1 MRILTLAFAGL
12 ISGTAAQAAGD
23 ALVIGNSSYNGVQ
36 TLFAATQVAEAAEA
50 LREQGFDVTEARDA
64 GGPAM
69 SEGFSE
75 FVAALEGDDGPVI
88 MMLAGA
94 FLHGA
99 NGAYLL
105 PASDGAALSDTAVML
120 QAFPLDAAMSVL
132 AKYPGRAFLVLSE
145 SAVTADFGDFLDAGI
160 GDLEVPS
167 GVTVLSGPESAVSRF
182 AAGELAKVGQP
193 VVAAA
198 QAAGVTVDGFA
209 PGDLVVVRATDVP
222 TRSADEAPAAPVPAE
237 TATPATPPEAD
248 EAPDVV
254 AEATPDPESATAD
267 SPETSEE
274 NAVEAV
280 ETAESM
286 IDEAEATEEAEQAAE
301 ADAAPEVMQEAET
314 ADAAPE
320 PTEADAA
327 PEATQEADA
336 ADAAEEADAA
346 DAAPEAAEEPETAEL
361 AQEADAA
368 PEATQEAEAAD
379 TAPEAAEQSEP
390 ADTADEGED
399 DTKTAA
405 ADSSDTEAEGDTR
418 SEVEIAAD
426 EGAWRAARIQNS
438 EASYQSYLIAQ
449 PEGSYVSAATQR
461 IKAIKA
467 DPFYDLRRAEDFL
480 GLDRDARRDIQ
491 RNLDDLGHYHWAVDG
506 IFGEGT
512 RDAVRSWQTAQG
524 LEATGYLDL
533 NQIAKLQEGAEAEEA
548 KAKQQ
553 EARRNQ
559 AAAAEARRAR
569 EKAAAAEKARAEA
582 RRKAAAQAKQKDAAR
597 SDSPAPSRGPS
608 DAAMWAEVERLGSEQ
623 AVRRYLN
630 AYPNGARASRARQM
644 LQVIE
649 RMRGG

>member
-301 ADAAPEVMQEAET
+301 ADAAPEITQEAEA

-320 PTEADAA
+320 TTEADAA
-327 PEATQEADA
+327 P
-336 ADAAEEADAA
+336 EADAA
-346 DAAPEAAEEPETAEL
+346 DAAPEAAEEAETAEAAPEL
-361 AQEADAA
+361 AEEADAA

-379 TAPEAAEQSEP
+379 AAPEATQQSET

-399 DTKTAA
+399 VTKTAA
-405 ADSSDTEAEGDTR
+405 ADPADTEAEGDTR

-533 NQIAKLQEGAEAEEA
+533 NQIAKLQEGAEAEKT

-582 RRKAAAQAKQKDAAR
+582 RRKAASQARQKDAAR